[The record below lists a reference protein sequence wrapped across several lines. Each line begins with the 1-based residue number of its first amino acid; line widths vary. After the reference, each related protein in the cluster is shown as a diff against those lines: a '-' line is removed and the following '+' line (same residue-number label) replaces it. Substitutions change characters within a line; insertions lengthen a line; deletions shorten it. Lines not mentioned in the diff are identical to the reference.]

1 MAMDNNNKEVK
12 KYLHKIRRFYLQRNE
27 DESGV
32 SGTGIVATG
41 IEFPSGQAVIEWSA
55 SPVKSI
61 TMYPNVEALVSVHS
75 HGGKTVLRWIDE
87 E

>member
-1 MAMDNNNKEVK
+1 MPNNNESKK
-12 KYLHKIRRFYLQRNE
+12 KYLSKIRRFYFQRNE

-32 SGTGIVATG
+32 SGTGIVVTG
-41 IEFPSGQAVIEWSA
+41 CEYPSGQVVIEWSA

-61 TMYPNVEALVSVHS
+61 TVYPNVEAAINVHS
-75 HGGKTVLRWIDE
+75 HGGKTVLVWIDE